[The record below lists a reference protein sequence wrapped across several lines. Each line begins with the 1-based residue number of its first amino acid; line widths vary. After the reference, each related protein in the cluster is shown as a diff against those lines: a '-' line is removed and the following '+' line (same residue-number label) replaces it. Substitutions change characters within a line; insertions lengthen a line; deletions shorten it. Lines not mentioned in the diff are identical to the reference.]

1 MKVITIASL
10 KGGVGKTTLSAFL
23 ALALSSRGK
32 TLAIDLDANNNLT
45 DFFARDVDDAT
56 IEGANAYHHLTKK
69 KPASECVV
77 SCGLFTDLVPGA
89 LALHQLTVEMINRPA
104 ALLSVRSLLP
114 AGYDFIVIDTAPAL
128 DWSSFAGLYAADV
141 VLTPVNRSRWTFQAM
156 RLLSDELSQIPNTP
170 ALTLVPSIVTE
181 KERETLSSVPGMT
194 QTAIHKAA
202 SIRTASNKAQRLKET
217 QAAFLEFEAL
227 ADELIR
233 GK

>member
-1 MKVITIASL
+1 MKVFTVASL

-23 ALALSSRGK
+23 ALALSSRGR

-45 DFFARDVDDAT
+45 DFFARDVDDEV
-56 IEGANAYHHLTKK
+56 IENANAYHLLTKK
-69 KPASECVV
+69 KPASDCVI

-89 LALHQLTVEMINRPA
+89 LALHKLTVEMMNRPA

-114 AGYDFIVIDTAPAL
+114 TGYDFVVIDTAPAL
-128 DWSSFAGLYAADV
+128 DWSTFAGLYAADV
-141 VLTPVNRSRWTFQAM
+141 VLSPVNLSRWTIQAS
-156 RLLSDELSQIPNTP
+156 RLLSEELSQIPNAP
-170 ALTLVPSIVTE
+170 ALTLVPSIVT
-181 KERETLSSVPGMT
+181 KAERETLASVPGTT
-194 QTAIHKAA
+194 QTAIHKAGA
-202 SIRTASNKAQRLKET
+202 IRTATGKAQRLKET

>member
-45 DFFARDVDDAT
+45 DFFARDVDDEV
-56 IEGANAYHHLTKK
+56 IENANAYHLLTKRR
-69 KPASECVV
+69 PASECVI

-89 LALHQLTVEMINRPA
+89 LALHQLSVELATRPD

-114 AGYDFIVIDTAPAL
+114 TEYDFVVIDTAPSL
-128 DWSSFAGLYAADV
+128 EWSTIAGLFAADV
-141 VLTPVNRSRWTFQAM
+141 VLSPVNLSRWTMQAVN
-156 RLLSDELSQIPNTP
+156 LLQERIENIPNTP
-170 ALTLVPSIVTE
+170 ALSLVPSIVT
-181 KERETLSSVPGMT
+181 KSEREALSDFEGVT
-194 QTAIHKAA
+194 KTAIHKAA
-202 SIRTASNKAQRLKET
+202 AIRTASNRAQRLKESN
-217 QAAFLEFEAL
+217 AAFLEFEAL

-233 GK
+233 GI